1 MGKASKVKV
10 EVGEVRDL
18 VDLVQVLK
26 DIADMRYHAMSA
38 QRIKFNRF
46 NESFTEF
53 FNLVGFSHVQH
64 PLVNNSNPNPLI
76 LVISTERG
84 FVGDLN
90 SRVVSRA
97 MEEKEKSPDSKFV
110 VAGRRGVVKF
120 EDMGQKVQKS
130 WEEID
135 EHSFYEVAMEIK
147 TYLVKEVMEGRVGK
161 VIIVYPWPKDYT
173 VTKPRAVKLLPC
185 EDLLPKQSQ
194 TVEKFLNVLEE
205 SDPLDMIGYL
215 ADMWLL
221 SKIYEIFF
229 DTNLAAAAAQTQQLD
244 NSLTKMRKE
253 REVVKL
259 KYRKARRG
267 DIDKS
272 LREVFSA
279 RLMVGKT

>member
-10 EVGEVRDL
+10 EVGEVREL
-18 VDLVQVLK
+18 VDLIQVLK
-26 DIADMRYHAMSA
+26 DVADMKYHAMSA

-53 FNLVGFSHVQH
+53 FSLVSFSQVKH
-64 PLVNNSNPNPLI
+64 PLVNNDNPKTII

-90 SRVVSRA
+90 SRVVGRA
-97 MEEKEKSPDSKFV
+97 LEEKEKNANSQFV
-110 VAGRRGVVKF
+110 VVGKKGVMKL
-120 EDMGQKVQKS
+120 EGMGQKILKS
-130 WEEID
+130 YEDVEERG
-135 EHSFYEVAMEIK
+135 FYEVAIEIK
-147 TYLVKEVMEGRVGK
+147 TYLVNEVMEGRAGK
-161 VIIVYPWPKDYT
+161 VLIVYPWPKDYT
-173 VTKPRAVKLLPC
+173 VTKPRAVKMLPC
-185 EDLLPKQSQ
+185 EDLLPKQTQ
-194 TVEKFLNVLEE
+194 TVEKFRQVIEE
-205 SDPLDMIGYL
+205 SDPLDMTGYL
-215 ADMWLL
+215 ADLWLS

-244 NSLTKMRKE
+244 NSLGKMKKE

-279 RLMVGKT
+279 RMMVK

>member
-18 VDLVQVLK
+18 VDLIQVLK
-26 DIADMRYHAMSA
+26 DVADMKYHAMSA

-53 FNLVGFSHVQH
+53 FSLIGFSQVRH
-64 PLVNNSNPNPLI
+64 PLVNNSNPNAVI

-90 SRVVSRA
+90 SRVIGRA
-97 MEEKEKSPDSKFV
+97 IEEKEKNPQSQFV
-110 VAGRRGVVKF
+110 VVGKKGVMKL
-120 EDMGQKVQKS
+120 EGMGQKILKAYEDV
-130 WEEID
+130 ED
-135 EHSFYEVAMEIK
+135 RGLYEVAVDIK
-147 TYLVKEVMEGRVGK
+147 TYLVKEVMEGRIGR

-173 VTKPRAVKLLPC
+173 VTKPRAVKMLPC

-194 TVEKFLNVLEE
+194 TVEKFRQVIEE
-205 SDPLDMIGYL
+205 SDPVDMIGYL
-215 ADMWLL
+215 ADLWLS

-244 NSLTKMRKE
+244 NSLGKMRKE
-253 REVVKL
+253 RDVVKL
-259 KYRKARRG
+259 KYRKAKRG

-279 RLMVGKT
+279 RMMVTK

>member
-18 VDLVQVLK
+18 VDLIQVLK
-26 DIADMRYHAMSA
+26 DVADMKYHAMVA
-38 QRIKFNRF
+38 QKVKFNRF

-53 FNLVGFSHVQH
+53 FSLVGYSQIQH
-64 PLVNNSNPNPLI
+64 PLVNNSNPNTII

-90 SRVVSRA
+90 SRVVGRA
-97 MEEKEKSPDSKFV
+97 MEEKDKNPRSQFV
-110 VAGRRGVVKF
+110 VVGKKGIMKL
-120 EDMGQKVQKS
+120 EGLGQKMLKV
-130 WEEID
+130 WEDVED
-135 EHSFYEVAMEIK
+135 KGFYEVAIEIK
-147 TYLVKEVMEGRVGK
+147 TYLVKEVLEGRAGRVL
-161 VIIVYPWPKDYT
+161 IVYPWPKDYT

-185 EDLLPKQSQ
+185 EDLLPKQTQS
-194 TVEKFLNVLEE
+194 VEKFKQVLEE
-205 SDPLDMIGYL
+205 SDPLDMTGYL
-215 ADMWLL
+215 ADLWLS

-244 NSLTKMRKE
+244 NSLGKMRKE
-253 REVVKL
+253 RDVVKL

-279 RLMVGKT
+279 RMMVAK

>member
-1 MGKASKVKV
+1 MGKASRVKV

-18 VDLVQVLK
+18 VDLIQVLK
-26 DIADMRYHAMSA
+26 DVADMKYHAMAS

-53 FNLVGFSHVQH
+53 FSLVGFSQVQH
-64 PLVNNSNPNPLI
+64 PLVNNSNPSSII

-90 SRVVSRA
+90 SRVIQRA
-97 MEEKEKSPDSKFV
+97 MEEKEKNPQSQFV
-110 VAGRRGVVKF
+110 VVGKKGVMKL
-120 EDMGQKVQKS
+120 EGMGQKILKAYEDV
-130 WEEID
+130 ED
-135 EHSFYEVAMEIK
+135 RGFYEVAVDIK
-147 TYLVKEVMEGRVGK
+147 TYLVKEVMENRIGK
-161 VIIVYPWPKDYT
+161 VLIVYPWPKDYT

-185 EDLLPKQSQ
+185 EDLLPKQNQ
-194 TVEKFLNVLEE
+194 TIEQFRQVIEE
-205 SDPLDMIGYL
+205 SDPLDMTGYL
-215 ADMWLL
+215 ADLWLS

-244 NSLTKMRKE
+244 NSLGKMRKE

-259 KYRKARRG
+259 KYRKAKRG

-279 RLMVGKT
+279 RMMVTK

>member
-1 MGKASKVKV
+1 MGKASKVKA

-18 VDLVQVLK
+18 VDLIQVLK
-26 DIADMRYHAMSA
+26 DVADMKYHAMVS

-53 FNLVGFSHVQH
+53 FSLVGFSEVQH
-64 PLVNNSNPNPLI
+64 PLVSNSNPNTII
-76 LVISTERG
+76 LVISSERG

-90 SRVVSRA
+90 SRVVGRA
-97 MEEKEKSPDSKFV
+97 MEEKEKNPQSQFV
-110 VAGRRGVVKF
+110 VVGKKGILKL
-120 EDMGQKVQKS
+120 DGLGQKMLKVY
-130 WEEID
+130 EDVEDIG
-135 EHSFYEVAMEIK
+135 FYEVAVDIK

-185 EDLLPKQSQ
+185 EDLLPKQAQ
-194 TVEKFLNVLEE
+194 TVEKFRRVIEE
-205 SDPLDMIGYL
+205 SDPLDMTGYL
-215 ADMWLL
+215 ADMWL
-221 SKIYEIFF
+221 SAKIYEIFF

-244 NSLTKMRKE
+244 NSLGKMRKE
-253 REVVKL
+253 QVVVKL
-259 KYRKARRG
+259 KYRKAKRN

-279 RLMVGKT
+279 RMMVTK